1 MGFEML
7 GPLLGMATSLF
18 GGGKD
23 KAAKQQYNAEL
34 AQIRLQRQE
43 DAAQF
48 ALQKAQ
54 LASQPSQQARQEQIL
69 GLVGIGGA
77 ALLLSGLL
85 ILGATKK

>member
-18 GGGKD
+18 GGNKD
-23 KAAKQQYNAEL
+23 KGAKQQYNAEL

-43 DAAQF
+43 DASAL

-54 LASQPSQQARQEQIL
+54 MASAPSEQRRQEQL
-69 GLVGIGGA
+69 LMLVGIGGG

-85 ILGATKK
+85 ILGASKK